1 VDVKSSDGPPGGG
14 HRVFGRSTEMRR
26 RQQGRGY
33 DHLHVAVDD
42 HSRVAFVQV
51 HPDERGPTAA
61 RFVLD
66 AAAFFAEQGVKIE
79 RVRPTGICRT
89 CARLPPGPGS
99 DRGSPP
105 PHPDVP
111 SSEQREGGAV
121 HPDPETRVGLQAPLP
136 LKRRAAAGPARVG
149 PVLVKGQRHRR
160 DMRFW
165 SHLRPVPDTL
175 AQSGNPSGDFIRLR
189 FSAGGTVQWGMD
201 ATSWSERPSGA
212 PHIAA
217 SGRLL

>member
-1 VDVKSSDGPPGGG
+1 
-14 HRVFGRSTEMRR
+14 MRR

-136 LKRRAAAGPARVG
+136 L
-149 PVLVKGQRHRR
+149 
-160 DMRFW
+160 
-165 SHLRPVPDTL
+165 
-175 AQSGNPSGDFIRLR
+175 
-189 FSAGGTVQWGMD
+189 
-201 ATSWSERPSGA
+201 
-212 PHIAA
+212 IA
-217 SGRLL
+217 GRLPAPPGWVQF